1 MKTTRLVAVALA
13 TVSLLGCAKQTS
25 NGPVQWTASNQA
37 SPEGQTA
44 AQAWSRSTT
53 TDAPEHVREAPPTPS
68 VETPSVE
75 TVPTCTPVQPG
86 VTNLQPPAPR
96 WPYSGVT
103 LQLGTTPP

>member
-1 MKTTRLVAVALA
+1 MKTTRPVVAALA
-13 TVSLLGCAKQTS
+13 MASLLGCTKQTS
-25 NGPVQWTASNQA
+25 HGPVQWTASNQA

-68 VETPSVE
+68 VET
-75 TVPTCTPVQPG
+75 VPTCAPVQPG
-86 VTNLQPPAPR
+86 VTNLQPPTPR

-103 LQLGTTPP
+103 LQLGATPP